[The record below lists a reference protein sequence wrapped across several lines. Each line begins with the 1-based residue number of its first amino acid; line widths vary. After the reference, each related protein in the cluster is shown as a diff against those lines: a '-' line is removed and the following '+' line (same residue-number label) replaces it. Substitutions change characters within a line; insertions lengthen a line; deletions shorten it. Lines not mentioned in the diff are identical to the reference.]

1 MNGCVNF
8 PLFSTIPNKQGA
20 HCNSSDHLTQIELSW
35 DWRVL
40 GKPITTRPARLL
52 DAVCLTH
59 ETGKQDNGKDLISI
73 TLNLGQNML
82 DHPDNYCFSG
92 NRSITVND
100 EILSKEQRIL
110 RVLRKVLANI
120 VKDATPAPG
129 MPHPLKESTIYDI
142 RDLFG
147 LISEREAE
155 LADQSKPG
163 RNEKPSY
170 TDEPKKSN
178 IIKLHKPGK
187 KKDPGDE

>member
-1 MNGCVNF
+1 VN
-8 PLFSTIPNKQGA
+8 K
-20 HCNSSDHLTQIELSW
+20 
-35 DWRVL
+35 
-40 GKPITTRPARLL
+40 
-52 DAVCLTH
+52 
-59 ETGKQDNGKDLISI
+59 
-73 TLNLGQNML
+73 
-82 DHPDNYCFSG
+82 
-92 NRSITVND
+92 

-155 LADQSKPG
+155 LADLSTPD
-163 RNEKPSY
+163 RNEKPRF

-178 IIKLHKPGK
+178 VINIHKPAGK
-187 KKDPGDE
+187 KPEE